1 MQFSRDSVP
10 TCCIFHDTIFP
21 FFLCAFLAKQ
31 GKNQPQQ
38 RCICRKAH
46 SLLHNEKQETFPSI
60 KLLSNINLEN
70 VMWRNAAY
78 KHIFIELKKNLQ
90 LTVHFIDYESTRIQ
104 MHSISI
110 PWYEDWVWKLWF
122 AVMKFE
128 RIFALLSYWPLLS
141 SPFSLTNCV
150 CPIIRRRSHFY
161 FHSVVA
167 TLQSKEAKNWVVR
180 AKEKNFSPWF
190 EVP

>member
-1 MQFSRDSVP
+1 MRTRRSGIRIEKKLPNCFLWFSISHIQSWRAGRAEQNIFILLLQYNHKTLLPPFFSSQGETLLPSPQSCKKQNLRMEMGIFQYQHFSSQTESSRNREQDKSVVHIRHNMQFSRDSVP

-70 VMWRNAAY
+70 VMWRNAVY
-78 KHIFIELKKNLQ
+78 N
-90 LTVHFIDYESTRIQ
+90 T
-104 MHSISI
+104 
-110 PWYEDWVWKLWF
+110 
-122 AVMKFE
+122 
-128 RIFALLSYWPLLS
+128 
-141 SPFSLTNCV
+141 FS
-150 CPIIRRRSHFY
+150 
-161 FHSVVA
+161 
-167 TLQSKEAKNWVVR
+167 QS
-180 AKEKNFSPWF
+180 
-190 EVP
+190 